1 MDRAQAT
8 GACENVQRRFTKRIS
23 TVSHLSYSDRLR
35 VLGIE
40 SLEYRRLKFDL
51 IMFYKIVHN
60 LIDVDRD
67 ALITLRVNDTVTRNS
82 YLKIFKPLC
91 MSRVRCNFLCIRCV
105 WNSLSETVRA
115 ASSIASFKY
124 GLRQCNLS
132 PFLTVYT

>member
-1 MDRAQAT
+1 M
-8 GACENVQRRFTKRIS
+8 
-23 TVSHLSYSDRLR
+23 SHLSYSDRLR

-67 ALITLRVNDTVTRNS
+67 AFITLRVNDTVTRNS
-82 YLKIFKPLC
+82 YLKIFKPSC

-105 WNSLSETVRA
+105 NVWNSLSETVRA
-115 ASSIASFKY
+115 APSIASFKHR
-124 GLRQCNLS
+124 LLNCNL
-132 PFLTVYT
+132 

>member
-1 MDRAQAT
+1 M
-8 GACENVQRRFTKRIS
+8 
-23 TVSHLSYSDRLR
+23 HLSYSDRLR

-82 YLKIFKPLC
+82 YLKICKLLH
-91 MSRVRCNFLCIRCV
+91 VQI
-105 WNSLSETVRA
+105 SL
-115 ASSIASFKY
+115 
-124 GLRQCNLS
+124 
-132 PFLTVYT
+132 